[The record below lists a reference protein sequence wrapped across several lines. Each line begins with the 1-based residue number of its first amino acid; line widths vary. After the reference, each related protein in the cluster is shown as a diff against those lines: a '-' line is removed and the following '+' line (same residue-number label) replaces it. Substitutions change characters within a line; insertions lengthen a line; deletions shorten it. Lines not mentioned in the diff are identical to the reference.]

1 MSYGLIKWR
10 DQTCARKLRNLWIF
24 KKPPPRPIVALPVA
38 SQFQEIVAMDLKQH
52 NEKIPIHLINLV
64 AHLSAAADIPNKNRE
79 TVIKKTFEI
88 AVFVYGKPQKFL
100 TDIRGEFANAYL
112 FEMVEQQKLM

>member
-10 DQTCARKLRNLWIF
+10 DQTCARKLRNVSIF

-38 SQFQEIVAMDLKQH
+38 SQFQEIVAMDLKQD

-64 AHLSAAADIPNKNRE
+64 AHLSAAADIP
-79 TVIKKTFEI
+79 IKT
-88 AVFVYGKPQKFL
+88 GKQLSKRHL
-100 TDIRGEFANAYL
+100 
-112 FEMVEQQKLM
+112 K